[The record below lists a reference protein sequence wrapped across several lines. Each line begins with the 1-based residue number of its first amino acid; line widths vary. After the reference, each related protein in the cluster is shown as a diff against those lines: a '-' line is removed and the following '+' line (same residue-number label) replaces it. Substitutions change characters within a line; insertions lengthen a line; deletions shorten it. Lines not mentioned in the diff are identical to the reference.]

1 MPEAY
6 VPQSEWPPQSESPS
20 LQQRVALHPLQQEKG
35 CNKDPQQPKKKKKL
49 LLVKIVIQLEGRI
62 IGYAAICRGKF

>member
-6 VPQSEWPPQSESPS
+6 APQSEWPPQSESPS
-20 LQQRVALHPLQQEKG
+20 LQQRVAPHSLQQEKA
-35 CNKDPQQPKKKKKL
+35 CNKDPQQPKKKL